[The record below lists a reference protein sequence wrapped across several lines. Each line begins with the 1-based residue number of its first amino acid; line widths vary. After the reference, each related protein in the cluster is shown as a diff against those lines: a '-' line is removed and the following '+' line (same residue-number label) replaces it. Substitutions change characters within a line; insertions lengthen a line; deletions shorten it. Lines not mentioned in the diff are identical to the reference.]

1 MATLATLEKQEV
13 EQFAREFE
21 RLFYQ
26 GDFVAMASYYTED
39 AQLLVEDQELIQGR
53 PAISRFWQAPCQAA
67 NHMKRSIEVQE
78 IHVSGTL
85 GYLRGTVTL
94 QLQEDCGPVTLHSFK
109 YITIWKRETNGAW
122 QLAVDI
128 SNRNPIQKVN

>member
-21 RLFYQ
+21 RLFSQ
-26 GDFVAMASYYTED
+26 GDFAAMASFYTED

-53 PAISRFWQAPCQAA
+53 PAISRFWQATCQAA
-67 NHMKRSIEVQE
+67 NNMKRSIEVQE
-78 IHVSGTL
+78 IHVSDTL

-94 QLQEDCGPVTLHSFK
+94 QFPVGSRPVTTYSVK

-128 SNRNPIQKVN
+128 SNRNPIQ

>member
-26 GDFVAMASYYTED
+26 GDFAAMASFYTED

-53 PAISRFWQAPCQAA
+53 PAISRFWQAACQAA
-67 NHMKRSIEVQE
+67 NNMKRSIEVQE
-78 IHVSGTL
+78 IHVSDTL

-94 QLQEDCGPVTLHSFK
+94 QFPVGSRPVTTYSVK

-122 QLAVDI
+122 RLAVDI
-128 SNRNPIQKVN
+128 SNRNPIQ